1 MMSNIQ
7 QNIES
12 NQIMN
17 KFNYNQNIN
26 YSQQS
31 GNYEENEYNKMNQYS
46 GETYEINNY
55 NNKNQE
61 YNDNSSDKSNSEQ
74 NNKFEPSS
82 EKKKKYITDLES
94 KGVYKRNIIKR
105 NLNNKSNKSNQSGN
119 NSGNSGTNSKAKL
132 GQIKVHTYGWKKNI
146 NRNNVLNNIKQ
157 NQIMQNNPN
166 QVEPQENKINLINN
180 QFNNMNQNN
189 IQLSN
194 IQINNINYNNN
205 EPNPSFIGQKIINNQ
220 DNNNNQF
227 DFSGNSQYKKNNEF
241 QSNISQKITSQSFKS
256 NINQN
261 NMNFVNVN
269 KYSQN
274 QFNIQSNISQNSF
287 NIKNNNIINSQN
299 NQNLNFMS
307 QSQSQNNNFNQ
318 NTFEILQNNNQINV
332 QLNSAVEKKINNK
345 KSNVYNF
352 SRYKRAAMTGLKNLG
367 NTSFF
372 NAVLQLLCSIR
383 NFSSYFLNPKNGAYF
398 LNDIEK
404 YSLSFV
410 FHRLCIHLYPYP
422 EKRGRELYKPD
433 SFFFIL
439 GKSNIVYKDNEEEK
453 NPNMLI
459 VYLLNKL
466 HEELN
471 TDKNNGNNFS
481 DINMNI
487 ATNRDATINN
497 GIQNFI
503 KNNKSI
509 IFNYFNWFEIKETK
523 CMRCNNELFSLR
535 NFSTFELDIFGCARY
550 KKLQLVKL
558 EDCLNFYNTT
568 KIKKNF
574 CHFCKE
580 YKEATISTQIYSSPN
595 IFIFLLNLEN
605 KDRENDDV
613 NFILEKHINL
623 GNFIENKIGP
633 SKYDLN
639 GIVFLN
645 KIKKKYISLCLSPVD
660 NRWYLYDDE
669 KVELTDY
676 DNFIQ
681 QENNN
686 TLNYQPFILLYKN
699 SRN

>member
-1 MMSNIQ
+1 
-7 QNIES
+7 
-12 NQIMN
+12 
-17 KFNYNQNIN
+17 
-26 YSQQS
+26 
-31 GNYEENEYNKMNQYS
+31 
-46 GETYEINNY
+46 
-55 NNKNQE
+55 
-61 YNDNSSDKSNSEQ
+61 
-74 NNKFEPSS
+74 
-82 EKKKKYITDLES
+82 
-94 KGVYKRNIIKR
+94 
-105 NLNNKSNKSNQSGN
+105 
-119 NSGNSGTNSKAKL
+119 
-132 GQIKVHTYGWKKNI
+132 
-146 NRNNVLNNIKQ
+146 
-157 NQIMQNNPN
+157 
-166 QVEPQENKINLINN
+166 VEPQKNKINLINN

-205 EPNPSFIGQKIINNQ
+205 EPNPSFIGQKIISNQ
-220 DNNNNQF
+220 DNNNQF
-227 DFSGNSQYKKNNEF
+227 DLGGNSQYKKNNEF

-261 NMNFVNVN
+261 NMNFININ

-274 QFNIQSNISQNSF
+274 QFNNPSNISQNSF

-318 NTFEILQNNNQINV
+318 NTLEILQNNNQINV

-550 KKLQLVKL
+550 KKLQFVKL

-613 NFILEKHINL
+613 NFILEKHVNL

-645 KIKKKYISLCLSPVD
+645 KIKKKFISLCLSPVD
-660 NRWYLYDDE
+660 SRWYLYDDE

>member
-1 MMSNIQ
+1 MSNLQ

-31 GNYEENEYNKMNQYS
+31 GNYEEIENNNINQYS
-46 GETYEINNY
+46 GEVYIINNY

-205 EPNPSFIGQKIINNQ
+205 EPNPSFIGQKIISNQ
-220 DNNNNQF
+220 CNNNQF
-227 DFSGNSQYKKNNEF
+227 DFSGNNQFKKDNEF

-605 KDRENDDV
+605 KDRENADV

-639 GIVFLN
+639 EIVFLN

>member
-1 MMSNIQ
+1 MMSNLH

-31 GNYEENEYNKMNQYS
+31 GNYEENEYNNMNQYS

-119 NSGNSGTNSKAKL
+119 NSGNSGTNAKAKL

-205 EPNPSFIGQKIINNQ
+205 QTNPSFIGQKIISNQ
-220 DNNNNQF
+220 DNNNQF
-227 DFSGNSQYKKNNEF
+227 DLGGNSQYKKNNEF

-318 NTFEILQNNNQINV
+318 NTLEILQNNNQINV

-439 GKSNIVYKDNEEEK
+439 GKSNMVYKDNEEEK

>member
-46 GETYEINNY
+46 GETYEIINY

-94 KGVYKRNIIKR
+94 KGVYKKNIIKK

-205 EPNPSFIGQKIINNQ
+205 EPNPSFIGQKIISNQ
-220 DNNNNQF
+220 GNNNQF
-227 DFSGNSQYKKNNEF
+227 DFSGNNQFKKDNEF

-274 QFNIQSNISQNSF
+274 QFNNPSNISQNSF

-318 NTFEILQNNNQINV
+318 NTLEILQNNNQINV

-439 GKSNIVYKDNEEEK
+439 GKSNMIYKDNEEEK

-550 KKLQLVKL
+550 KKLQSVKL

-660 NRWYLYDDE
+660 SRWYLYDDE